1 MTVDTSPLDD
11 GATYRIKDVLS
22 LLKSAERRFSPV
34 ALASSMGAEDMVLID
49 IVARNDL
56 SIGVFVLDTGR
67 LHSETYG
74 LIQEIRAHYELPI
87 KVFSPTHEALEQF
100 MAAHGPNGFY
110 DSIEA
115 RKACCAIRKVEP
127 LGRAL
132 AGYGSWVTG
141 MRREQSI
148 TRAELALEEW
158 DGRNGLQKFNPLAD
172 WSSDDVWTY
181 IRANEVPYN
190 PLHDSGFPS
199 IGCAPCTRAV
209 APGDDPRSGR
219 WWWEDAEERECGL
232 HVKD

>member
-1 MTVDTSPLDD
+1 
-11 GATYRIKDVLS
+11 
-22 LLKSAERRFSPV
+22 
-34 ALASSMGAEDMVLID
+34 MGAEDMVLID

-87 KVFSPTHEALEQF
+87 KVFSPTHAALEQF